1 MKELIYVIHR
11 TARHT
16 RRARGQAALP
26 ASSIP
31 AVARIIA
38 GPQRLRT
45 DTVEFPRLV
54 LTAAVA
60 R

>member
-1 MKELIYVIHR
+1 VIHR